1 VLSVAVEAHY
11 YGRFYPSP
19 LLPAPQTHPRLHRSM
34 DQEKYKRLRT
44 APRKAPCFIPEV
56 ALREPSLFA
65 HWQTGALPDGW
76 TMGAG

>member
-1 VLSVAVEAHY
+1 
-11 YGRFYPSP
+11 
-19 LLPAPQTHPRLHRSM
+19 M